1 MITNFLNS
9 FGVKGTNFIALSSGV
24 STWIMSHIDG
34 IATLFGIVI
43 TVFTGLVAIWASIV
57 KTRHQKR
64 MNQLE
69 FEKQKRDNALE
80 RLRFEKQKLELE
92 KNIKELK

>member
-9 FGVKGTNFIALSSGV
+9 FGIKGTNFIGFISGV

-34 IATLFGIVI
+34 IATMFGIII
-43 TVFTGLVAIWASIV
+43 TVATGIVAVYASIV
-57 KTRHQKR
+57 KTNHQKR

-69 FEKQKRDNALE
+69 FEQKQRDNELE
-80 RLRFEKQKLELE
+80 QLRFQQQKLELE
-92 KNIKELK
+92 KNIENN